1 MANFIT
7 CYDKGLQ
14 YYADFLKI
22 LVSAN
27 DSINNLDFNLVQ
39 FKNQDIV
46 SKEYVLY
53 LGEKS
58 VHKKSQMFNDI
69 YHKYGIHI
77 GYYGKNAWLYCEDF
91 NWTEK
96 SYLNF
101 KIDLITIL
109 RDLNLDYKNIDT
121 NIEKCVEFLSEDLND
136 PDCRDFWESVV
147 NDCIKFN
154 EEEDKSRVII
164 PFLKLDQF
172 ENIKNFTLQIYLSQ
186 NRISEFID
194 IISKKY
200 FNKPVTREEQ
210 YKLAIVI
217 FYRFYL
223 NEILNITEEKNNNS
237 RIDSEDYNDSDDYK
251 KKTLETE

>member
-1 MANFIT
+1 MAKFIT
-7 CYDKGLQ
+7 CYDKDLQ
-14 YYADFLKI
+14 DYADFLKI

-58 VHKKSQMFNDI
+58 VHRKSQMFNDI

-109 RDLNLDYKNIDT
+109 RDLNLDYKNIDA
-121 NIEKCVEFLSEDLND
+121 NIEKYVEFLSDDLDD
-136 PDCRDFWESVV
+136 PGCIELWKIAV
-147 NDCIKFN
+147 NDCRKPY
-154 EEEDKSRVII
+154 EEEDESRII
-164 PFLKLDQF
+164 TPFLKLNQIEYF
-172 ENIKNFTLQIYLSQ
+172 KNCISQNYLSQ
-186 NRISEFID
+186 NPISEFID
-194 IISKKY
+194 VISKKY
-200 FNKPVTREEQ
+200 FNKPVTKEEQ

-217 FYRFYL
+217 FYRFFL
-223 NEILNITEEKNNNS
+223 DELLKIKEESSNNSSNDTEESSNS
-237 RIDSEDYNDSDDYK
+237 DNSK